1 MKLVRKIRRMLFSW
15 TLPKWKQMM
24 FLFVGLFCLVFVF
37 PNKKCLGGEVLTSIL
52 SIHCET
58 AWISRLS
65 FAAVFNSEY
74 LCSINDGWSTWSSK
88 KAWFF
93 SEMGFKF
100 QVCPNLNCISLKH
113 QQQSETEE
121 KYGLLYLLMASQ
133 KYFLVPVFSLHSF
146 CLLMCLFSSS
156 WSLIWVTALA
166 SDVKT
171 EYCSYYNLWEWY
183 SHRVVQYTTWA
194 TLHKGTLRDSTLHPS
209 VCDPCTT
216 TPEVVLTKPIKL
228 MLN

>member
-52 SIHCET
+52 SIRCET

-93 SEMGFKF
+93 SERGFKF

-133 KYFLVPVFSLHSF
+133 KYFLVPVFSLYSF
-146 CLLMCLFSSS
+146 CILMCLFSSS

-171 EYCSYYNLWEWY
+171 QSI
-183 SHRVVQYTTWA
+183 
-194 TLHKGTLRDSTLHPS
+194 
-209 VCDPCTT
+209 
-216 TPEVVLTKPIKL
+216 VLTIIYENDIPIELSSTQPGQPYTKAL
-228 MLN
+228 SVTIPFTPLCVTLAQLPLRLFSQSS

>member
-52 SIHCET
+52 SIRCET
-58 AWISRLS
+58 ACISRLS
-65 FAAVFNSEY
+65 FAAMFNSEY

-146 CLLMCLFSSS
+146 CILMCLFSSS

-171 EYCSYYNLWEWY
+171 QSI
-183 SHRVVQYTTWA
+183 
-194 TLHKGTLRDSTLHPS
+194 
-209 VCDPCTT
+209 
-216 TPEVVLTKPIKL
+216 VLTIIYENDIPIELSSTQPGQPYTKAL
-228 MLN
+228 FMTVPFTPLCVTLAQLPLRLFSQSS